1 MDLFIIIIVLLNL
14 TYCCCL
20 NSRPPIPPGVNHRI
34 ATNAAVE
41 VLGEGGVAFQ
51 FDDEQLFDH
60 VLDIDLHEGE
70 QEGEEEGH

>member
-41 VLGEGGVAFQ
+41 VLVEGGVAFQ
-51 FDDEQLFDH
+51 FDEQLFDH